1 MNKLQK
7 NYKQAMLH
15 KIACLLLLILGVIN
29 TVKGQENT
37 FTDEQFVYKLYSNEA
52 KPFQLVDPKR
62 ENYVIPE
69 EIKVDGRTYKIILGW
84 DVRAA
89 NLSPFNENQYVKS
102 VTLPNI
108 ETYIN
113 SMFWGCSKLESLI
126 IPKKI
131 KGYDK
136 VCSKCTSLNSVTI
149 QTTADVGRQ
158 AFSECSSLK
167 SVVIPDDVKEIGAGA
182 FANCTQLTNVSI
194 PNSVTIIEDGKH
206 IPSSSPGLS
215 TDEESFDG
223 VFEGCTSLTTVQLP
237 ASLNKIG
244 AYLFYSSGITDI
256 KLTSSMNEIGIY
268 AFSKCTSLNKDITIP
283 TSITNIGTKA
293 FAQSGIT
300 GITIPKNT
308 NMGESS
314 FYNCTNLHRVSV
326 PVNSLNYSFRNC
338 TALTSLELI
347 GEDTKKTTLIAEFEG
362 CTSLESVTIPE
373 GIDYIRN
380 AFSGCSALKELQLPS
395 TLQEIGGFEGCSS
408 LEHISLPS
416 NVTRANFYQATNL
429 SSIQLPEGITSI
441 NLSYTNISEI
451 SLPNSVENVALDHTP
466 IKEVVFP
473 KEGSCQSCS
482 LLEKVTF
489 GGNKIKYYAFSGCT
503 SLKEIHL
510 KSTSG
515 TSFQNNSF
523 GGVDKSSCIVYVP
536 VGSLN
541 NYINWAGFSDIRE
554 EGATGPVIP
563 KEHTITYELQN
574 VICDPM
580 PEKIKDKQE
589 FKTYLTGT
597 YGYLLPERAE
607 HIAVT
612 MGGKL
617 LTMSTDF
624 QYIRGTKDT
633 TLTIP
638 SVTGDLKI
646 TIIGQIATT
655 FESVGVTY
663 NLQHVIAPY
672 APERVKKGE
681 KFQFSLLVD
690 DDYSLPEKIVVTMG
704 GKTLLAGT
712 DYTYEIINGTKLHG
726 LMTIENVTAE
736 LSISATA
743 TPKGEKPDKPTP
755 PAIGDTLVENGLRY
769 QITSASTATLLGPY
783 FDQDLADWPV
793 KDCKI
798 KTDIAVN
805 ENVFHVTAIAPNAF
819 SGATQLTSIL
829 ISGNIET
836 IGLEAFY
843 RCYSLTSLSIP
854 ESVKSIENEEN
865 EPFFPKL
872 DLHSITVEQGNTVYA
887 SENGILY
894 DKQKKTLL
902 HCPTLYANPIRIPS
916 TVTTI
921 RPYAFAWCEGITT
934 LTFPEGVTTVG
945 ECALNGCESLTSL
958 YIPAS
963 IRKIDLLADDSDNAL
978 SALKQIH
985 CAQADPSLIALAPG
999 VFDYIDC
1006 SACTLYVPKGAKS
1019 KYATAPEW
1027 KRFTTIIEEGDEEEL
1042 PENIPTVGIG
1052 MNRAAVVMYV
1062 GEEVELTASV
1072 VPDNATEQGVIWEY
1086 SNPALIKKTAKGI
1099 LALAPGE
1106 LLITVRTE
1114 NRKFSTQCGVTI
1126 LQKAIEPEI
1135 ENKTDNSVT
1144 VSWEQVEEADKYLLN
1159 VYSDSGKKDLFAQYK
1174 FDASGS
1180 LLKSSLFF
1188 SHTITG
1194 LVPGTTFYI
1203 ETIAYKTISDRYIPV
1218 AQNTITVQTSGT
1230 STAIESI
1237 ARETQLAIQ
1246 EGRVTIYPY
1255 EPINIAV
1262 ISINGK
1268 YIFNGKINEVTTI
1281 PVPLPGIYIVT
1292 FIKDE
1297 KNISRKIIV
1306 P

>member
-29 TVKGQENT
+29 TAKGQENT
-37 FTDEQFVYKLYSNEA
+37 FTDEQFVYKLSLNEA
-52 KPFQLVDPKR
+52 IPFQLVDPKR

-89 NLSPFNENQYVKS
+89 NFSPFNENQYVKS

-126 IPKKI
+126 IPEKI

-149 QTTADVGRQ
+149 QTMANVGRQ
-158 AFSECSSLK
+158 AFSGCSSLQ
-167 SVVIPDDVKEIGAGA
+167 SVAIPNGVQEIGAGA
-182 FANCTQLTNVSI
+182 FSFCTQLSNISI
-194 PNSVTIIEDGKH
+194 PNSVTNIEDGRH
-206 IPSSSPGLS
+206 SPSSYPGLAI
-215 TDEESFDG
+215 DEEGFDG

-256 KLTSSMNEIGIY
+256 KLTSSMNEIGKY

-300 GITIPKNT
+300 GIIIPKNT

-314 FYNCTNLHRVSV
+314 FDNCTNLHRVSV

-347 GEDTKKTTLIAEFEG
+347 GEDTEEQYLNAEFVG
-362 CTSLESVTIPE
+362 CTSLESATIPE
-373 GIDYIRN
+373 GVVSISN
-380 AFSGCSALKELQLPS
+380 TFSGCSALKELRLPS
-395 TLQEIGGFEGCSS
+395 TLQEIGGFKGCTS

-416 NVTRANFYQATNL
+416 NVTRANFYQVTNL

-441 NLSYTNISEI
+441 NLAYTNISEI
-451 SLPNSVENVALDHTP
+451 TLPNSVENARLDHTP

-489 GGNKIKYYAFSGCT
+489 GGNEIGYYAFSGCT

-769 QITSASTATLLGPY
+769 QITSASTATLLGPD
-783 FDQDLADWPV
+783 FDQNLADWPV

-805 ENVFHVTAIAPNAF
+805 GNVFHVTAIAPNAF

-836 IGLEAFY
+836 IGLKAFY

-854 ESVKSIENEEN
+854 ASVKSIENEED
-865 EPFFPKL
+865 EPFFSKL
-872 DLHSITVEQGNTVYA
+872 DLHSIVVEQGNTVYA

-902 HCPTLYANPIRIPS
+902 HCPTLYANPIRMPS

-921 RPYAFAWCEGITT
+921 RPYAFDWCEEITT

-945 ECALNGCESLTSL
+945 ECALNGCKSLTKL
-958 YIPAS
+958 YLPAS

-1019 KYATAPEW
+1019 KYAAATEW
-1027 KRFTTIIEEGDEEEL
+1027 KRFTTIIEEGGEEEL
-1042 PENIPTVGIG
+1042 PENIPTVGISIS
-1052 MNRAAVVMYV
+1052 REAVVMYV

-1086 SNPALIKKTAKGI
+1086 SNPALIKKTEKGI

-1114 NRKFSTQCGVTI
+1114 NRKFSTQCEVTI

-1203 ETIAYKTISDRYIPV
+1203 ETIAYKTISDREIPV

-1262 ISINGK
+1262 IPINGK

>member
-15 KIACLLLLILGVIN
+15 KIACLLLLVLGVIN
-29 TVKGQENT
+29 TAKGQENT
-37 FTDEQFVYKLYSNEA
+37 FTDEQFVYEL
-52 KPFQLVDPKR
+52 
-62 ENYVIPE
+62 
-69 EIKVDGRTYKIILGW
+69 
-84 DVRAA
+84 
-89 NLSPFNENQYVKS
+89 
-102 VTLPNI
+102 
-108 ETYIN
+108 
-113 SMFWGCSKLESLI
+113 
-126 IPKKI
+126 
-131 KGYDK
+131 
-136 VCSKCTSLNSVTI
+136 SLN
-149 QTTADVGRQ
+149 
-158 AFSECSSLK
+158 
-167 SVVIPDDVKEIGAGA
+167 
-182 FANCTQLTNVSI
+182 
-194 PNSVTIIEDGKH
+194 
-206 IPSSSPGLS
+206 
-215 TDEESFDG
+215 
-223 VFEGCTSLTTVQLP
+223 
-237 ASLNKIG
+237 
-244 AYLFYSSGITDI
+244 
-256 KLTSSMNEIGIY
+256 
-268 AFSKCTSLNKDITIP
+268 
-283 TSITNIGTKA
+283 
-293 FAQSGIT
+293 
-300 GITIPKNT
+300 
-308 NMGESS
+308 
-314 FYNCTNLHRVSV
+314 
-326 PVNSLNYSFRNC
+326 
-338 TALTSLELI
+338 
-347 GEDTKKTTLIAEFEG
+347 
-362 CTSLESVTIPE
+362 
-373 GIDYIRN
+373 
-380 AFSGCSALKELQLPS
+380 
-395 TLQEIGGFEGCSS
+395 
-408 LEHISLPS
+408 
-416 NVTRANFYQATNL
+416 
-429 SSIQLPEGITSI
+429 
-441 NLSYTNISEI
+441 
-451 SLPNSVENVALDHTP
+451 
-466 IKEVVFP
+466 
-473 KEGSCQSCS
+473 
-482 LLEKVTF
+482 
-489 GGNKIKYYAFSGCT
+489 
-503 SLKEIHL
+503 
-510 KSTSG
+510 
-515 TSFQNNSF
+515 
-523 GGVDKSSCIVYVP
+523 
-536 VGSLN
+536 
-541 NYINWAGFSDIRE
+541 
-554 EGATGPVIP
+554 
-563 KEHTITYELQN
+563 
-574 VICDPM
+574 
-580 PEKIKDKQE
+580 
-589 FKTYLTGT
+589 
-597 YGYLLPERAE
+597 
-607 HIAVT
+607 
-612 MGGKL
+612 
-617 LTMSTDF
+617 
-624 QYIRGTKDT
+624 
-633 TLTIP
+633 
-638 SVTGDLKI
+638 
-646 TIIGQIATT
+646 
-655 FESVGVTY
+655 
-663 NLQHVIAPY
+663 
-672 APERVKKGE
+672 
-681 KFQFSLLVD
+681 
-690 DDYSLPEKIVVTMG
+690 
-704 GKTLLAGT
+704 
-712 DYTYEIINGTKLHG
+712 
-726 LMTIENVTAE
+726 
-736 LSISATA
+736 TA

-769 QITSASTATLLGPY
+769 QITSASTATLLGPD
-783 FDQDLADWPV
+783 FNQDLADWPV

-805 ENVFHVTAIAPNAF
+805 GNVFHVTAIAPNAF

-854 ESVKSIENEEN
+854 ASVKSIENEED
-865 EPFFPKL
+865 EPFFTKL
-872 DLHSITVEQGNTVYA
+872 DLHSIVVEQGNTVYA

-921 RPYAFAWCEGITT
+921 RPYAFDWCEEITT

-945 ECALNGCESLTSL
+945 ECALNGCKSLTKL
-958 YIPAS
+958 YLPAS

-1019 KYATAPEW
+1019 KYAAAPEW

-1042 PENIPTVGIG
+1042 PENIPTVGISISREAVVMYVG
-1052 MNRAAVVMYV
+1052 EEVELTASVVPDNATEQGVIWEYSNPALIKKTAKGILALAPGELLITVRTENRKFSTQCEVTILQKAIEPAIGDTLVENGLRYQITSASTATLLGPDFNQDLADWPVKDCKIKTDIAVNGNVFHVTAIAPNAFSGATQLTSILISGNIETIGLEAFYRCYSLTSLSIPASVKSIENEEDEPFFTKLDLHSIVVEQGNTVYASENGILYDKQKKTLLHCPTLYANPIRIPSTVTTIRPYAFDWCEEITTLTFPEGVTTVGECALNGCKSLTKLYLPASIRKIDLLADDSDNALSALKQIHCAQADPSLIALAPGVFDYIDCSACTLYVPKGAKSKYAAAPEWKRFTTIIEEGDEEELPENIPTVGISISREAVVMYV

-1292 FIKDE
+1292 FIKDG